1 VTRVSPESPAA
12 RAGIQPGDV
21 VVSVGGETLRDLP
34 DFYRKIWARGA
45 AGVEVPLGI
54 LQGTTMREMTLK
66 SVDRRQ
72 HLRLGRTF

>member
-1 VTRVSPESPAA
+1 
-12 RAGIQPGDV
+12 
-21 VVSVGGETLRDLP
+21 
-34 DFYRKIWARGA
+34 
-45 AGVEVPLGI
+45 VPLGI